1 MCFSS
6 VSISH
11 RRVMLFKLSEEVSD
25 SELKEF
31 KFFLE
36 RKIPKCKL
44 HDNSVRPGMSP
55 RWVTSGGSE
64 TRGYCFANLA
74 FKVVSVCLFICML
87 VEVWYCVAQAKPK
100 LAL

>member
-11 RRVMLFKLSEEVSD
+11 RRVMLFKLSEQVSD

-64 TRGYCFANLA
+64 TRGHCFANLA
-74 FKVVSVCLFICML
+74 FKVVSVCLFICMF
-87 VEVWYCVAQAKPK
+87 V
-100 LAL
+100 